1 MTTIKVKLRAS
12 SSASKEGALYYRVIH
27 NRIVRQI
34 NSGRKLYDH
43 EWDDF
48 SQDVLL
54 CSGIKRERKKYLLAI
69 RKKLAEDINKLQC
82 IISRLERNGR
92 EYTVDRIVELFKSE
106 TGFGTLVPFA
116 MQTIR
121 ELKRIDRWRTSET
134 YTATLKSFMRFN
146 NNRDVFL
153 DEIDSDLIVKYEI
166 EMKRMGL
173 CPNTTSFYMRNL
185 RAIYNRAVESG
196 LTPQNNPFRH
206 VYTGVDKT
214 VKRAVPLKIIRQL
227 RDMELKAN
235 SKEGLARDLFMFSFY
250 TRGMS
255 FIDMAYLKK
264 SDLQNGMLTYRRQK
278 TGRKLIVKWEQPMQE
293 IIAKYDTSA
302 TPYLLPIIRDTKSDY
317 RRQYLNVSHS
327 INTSLKKLGKRLS
340 LAMPLTSYVARHA
353 WASIA
358 KSKNI
363 PISIISEA
371 MGHDSENTTRIYL
384 ASLDTSVVDKANKT
398 ILSSL

>member
-27 NRIVRQI
+27 NRIVKQI

-48 SQDVLL
+48 SQDVVL
-54 CSGIKRERKKYLLAI
+54 CPGIKRNRQKYLLAI
-69 RKKLAEDINKLQC
+69 RKKLAEDTDKLQC
-82 IISRLERNGR
+82 IVSRLERNGR
-92 EYTVDRIVELFKSE
+92 EYTVDRVVELFKSE
-106 TGFGTLVPFA
+106 TGFGTLIPFA
-116 MQTIR
+116 RQTIR
-121 ELKRIDRWRTSET
+121 ELKSIDRLRTSET
-134 YTATLKSFMRFN
+134 YTAALKSFMHFN

-153 DEIDSDLIVKYEI
+153 DEIDSALMVQYET

-227 RDMELKAN
+227 RDMNLKAN

-264 SDLQNGMLTYRRQK
+264 SDLQNGVLTYRRHK

-302 TPYLLPIIRDTKSDY
+302 TPYLLPIIRNTESDN

-327 INTSLKKLGKRLS
+327 INTSLKKLGQRLS
-340 LAMPLTSYVARHA
+340 LATPLTSYVARHA

-363 PISIISEA
+363 PITIISEA

-384 ASLDTSVVDKANKT
+384 ASFDTSVVDKANKT